1 MKLQTFITL
10 VWMLIYYNLF
20 VFRVN
25 ALYKCLSNTIFI
37 IFLYKSK
44 LTENDKL
51 PIRESSL

>member
-20 VFRVN
+20 VFRLN

-51 PIRESSL
+51 PIREP